1 MPILQVVAPFFP
13 PPLSP
18 VPTLSSS
25 TGLAVGFSQAEFD
38 ANEGSMEAVFEV
50 IVFGT
55 IERSIVIQFMTANA
69 SAIGKQLLMYYKAV
83 WSYNKPTSPN
93 R

>member
-13 PPLSP
+13 PLSP
-18 VPTLSSS
+18 VPTLSS

-38 ANEGSMEAVFEV
+38 ADEGSMEAVFEV
-50 IVFGT
+50 IVLGT
-55 IERSIVIQFMTANA
+55 TERSIVIQFMTANA